1 MQFLYLLL
9 VSPILT
15 WAPYGKIFL
24 TVPSKSVPSLRFN
37 ISCKIL
43 WQLRSSF
50 KKQWK
55 KKGVKLH
62 ASRFHVTKEHESN
75 EIQYRTDPSFPFAQ
89 YQVILGFVYSSDLH
103 IHLASHLHQQ
113 TRFVTNTLTIKHPQ
127 LCKEYSCTNY

>member
-55 KKGVKLH
+55 KKRCKTTCKQIPCNKRAWIKWNSVQNWPKLPFRSIPSH
-62 ASRFHVTKEHESN
+62 SWLRLFEWSAHTSGFPPTPTNMICNEHTYN
-75 EIQYRTDPSFPFAQ
+75 KT
-89 YQVILGFVYSSDLH
+89 SS
-103 IHLASHLHQQ
+103 IM
-113 TRFVTNTLTIKHPQ
+113 
-127 LCKEYSCTNY
+127 